1 MKSSHISLSVTP
13 LRYLIILFILIGA
26 VDSKAQVVERI
37 FHPAIRSV
45 LFHEAGN
52 PRGFPVMPLGASSK
66 LTLEFDDLDANVKNY
81 YYTFVLC
88 DYQWK
93 PAPLSAF
100 DYIKGFTQNRIT
112 NYRYSSIAF
121 TRYTHYQVSLPEQSS
136 MPSRSGNYLLKVY
149 LDGDTAKTVFT
160 RQFVVFESKCSV
172 AASVVQ
178 PSSAGL
184 FYTHQRVR
192 MNVLLNNLNALS
204 PAQQVKV
211 VVLQNNRWDIA
222 QRDIVPTFT
231 RMNQLEYNSENIGI
245 FSAGREWRWLDLRSF
260 SLQTDRVDSGTYTRL
275 RAELFLKAD
284 QDREGQRYAYYPDL
298 NGGLVISSFE
308 SIQPS
313 WQGDYCTVH
322 FKYKTP
328 DGRPYAGKEL
338 YLTGHLTGYQQSD
351 QWKMTFRPDMG
362 LYELKTQL
370 KCGYYD
376 YAYFTKDVASQKV
389 DYKEGNYW
397 EAENTYTV
405 LVYYKSQTDRN
416 DQLIGV
422 STINTRADRP
432 GFSF

>member
-1 MKSSHISLSVTP
+1 MLSSLPYRYLFMLSVLVVASP
-13 LRYLIILFILIGA
+13 SR
-26 VDSKAQVVERI
+26 AQVVERI
-37 FHPAIRSV
+37 FKPNIRSV

-52 PRGFPVMPLGASSK
+52 PRGFPVVPLGVSSK
-66 LTLEFDDLDANVKNY
+66 INLEFDDLDANVKNY

-88 DYQWK
+88 DYQWH
-93 PAPLSAF
+93 PSSLNAF
-100 DYIKGFTQNRIT
+100 DFMKGFTQNRIT

-121 TRYTHYQVSLPEQSS
+121 TPYTHYQLLLPEQGS

-149 LDGDTAKTVFT
+149 LDGDTSKTVFT

-172 AASVVQ
+172 AATVVQ
-178 PSSAGL
+178 PSSASL

-222 QRDIVPTFT
+222 QRDVAPTFV
-231 RMNQLEYNSENIGI
+231 RINQLEYNSENLGI

-260 SLQTDRVDSGTYTRL
+260 SLQTDRVDSGTYSRL

-298 NGGLVISSFE
+298 NGGFFITSFE
-308 SIQPS
+308 SIQPA
-313 WQGDYCTVH
+313 WQGDYCTIH
-322 FKYKTP
+322 FKYRTP
-328 DGRPYAGKEL
+328 DGKPYVGKEL
-338 YLTGHLTGYQQSD
+338 YLTGQHTGFQKSD
-351 QWKMTFRPDMG
+351 QWKMTFVPASG
-362 LYELKTQL
+362 TYELKTIL
-370 KCGYYD
+370 KCGYYN
-376 YAYFTKDVASQKV
+376 YAYYTEDLTTRKI

-397 EAENTYTV
+397 ETENTYTI